1 MMQSHRIPSPV
12 REDRETINCRL
23 QYIMQNDN
31 QLSVAFYKT
40 KDVGMQQS
48 PAKSTGASHVFHQ
61 WFVSEVM
68 KQYQCIVNLGG

>member
-23 QYIMQNDN
+23 QYTMQNDN
-31 QLSVAFYKT
+31 QLSIALYKT
-40 KDVGMQQS
+40 KDVCMQQS
-48 PAKSTGASHVFHQ
+48 PAKSTGASHQ

-68 KQYQCIVNLGG
+68 KQHQCIVNLGG